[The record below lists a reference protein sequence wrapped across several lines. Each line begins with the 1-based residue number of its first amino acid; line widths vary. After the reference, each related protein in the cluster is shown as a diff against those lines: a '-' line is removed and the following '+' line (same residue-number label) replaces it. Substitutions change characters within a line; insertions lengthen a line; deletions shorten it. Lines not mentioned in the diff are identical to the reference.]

1 MTLGQKRKYRNID
14 NELCKLEVLDRE
26 GYPLTAQQV
35 NRMYALAATLARHGA
50 YKKFP
55 QRLLDRDAVRR
66 AKRYA
71 RRKKSFD
78 GFGII
83 ELDELPF

>member
-1 MTLGQKRKYRNID
+1 MTLHQIKKFKNINHEFCKR
-14 NELCKLEVLDRE
+14 ETLDHE
-26 GYPLTAQQV
+26 CCPLTAQQV
-35 NRMYALAATLARHGA
+35 SCMDALAATLARHGA

-55 QRLLDRDAVRR
+55 QRLLDREAIRR

-71 RRKKSFD
+71 RRKVMWQAFE
-78 GFGII
+78 I

>member
-1 MTLGQKRKYRNID
+1 MD
-14 NELCKLEVLDRE
+14 
-26 GYPLTAQQV
+26 
-35 NRMYALAATLARHGA
+35 ALAATLARHGA

-55 QRLLDRDAVRR
+55 QRLLDREAIRR

-71 RRKKSFD
+71 RRKVMWQAFEN
-78 GFGII
+78 

>member
-1 MTLGQKRKYRNID
+1 MTLHQIRKFRNINHEID
-14 NELCKLEVLDRE
+14 ILEDKARRCGKNEHDE
-26 GYPLTAQQV
+26 
-35 NRMYALAATLARHGA
+35 NRMDALAATLARHGA